1 MARKIILEHQVA
13 RAEKVFRGR
22 MGTTPFLN
30 HPAFKYDL
38 YQSSFKGY
46 VFGAKAGP
54 DIELENIFHEI
65 GHAIE
70 FVLTGQDI
78 EDRCGDGE
86 FYFALNEIELGG
98 AIYHNLE
105 TTQCTER
112 EIRAFAIQIKFMHS
126 IGFKKGLKDFALH
139 AGELAMWLPDFLN
152 IEVTEPTDAI
162 RKQWVVN
169 KVLAYYQ
176 SISTKQIFDAFL
188 KWLDVIQTLKNED

>member
-1 MARKIILEHQVA
+1 MARKTILEHQVHK
-13 RAEKVFRGR
+13 AEKVFRGR
-22 MGTTPFLN
+22 MGTTLFLN
-30 HPAFKYDL
+30 HPAFKYDFHTGGL
-38 YQSSFKGY
+38 KNFA
-46 VFGAKAGP
+46 FGAKAGP
-54 DIELENIFHEI
+54 HIQLENIFHEI

-70 FVLTGQDI
+70 FVLTDQDI
-78 EDRCGDGE
+78 EYRCGNGE
-86 FYFALNEIELGG
+86 FCFDLNEIELGG

-126 IGFKKGLKDFALH
+126 IGFKKSLKDFALH

-152 IEVTEPTDAI
+152 IEVSEPTDAM

-176 SISTKQIFDAFL
+176 SITTKQIFDAFL
-188 KWLDVIQTLKNED
+188 KWLDVIQTLKTED